1 MVNVGG
7 VWMEKFPEGWKE
19 RTEKRISEIL
29 DRYFATHED
38 EFWKLVEKGVLTLV
52 PYHTIVGFQY
62 TDDMIPFSASY
73 VGM

>member
-1 MVNVGG
+1 MLWKYCRKEMTDMVNVGG

-52 PYHTIVGFQY
+52 PY
-62 TDDMIPFSASY
+62 DDDDDE
-73 VGM
+73 